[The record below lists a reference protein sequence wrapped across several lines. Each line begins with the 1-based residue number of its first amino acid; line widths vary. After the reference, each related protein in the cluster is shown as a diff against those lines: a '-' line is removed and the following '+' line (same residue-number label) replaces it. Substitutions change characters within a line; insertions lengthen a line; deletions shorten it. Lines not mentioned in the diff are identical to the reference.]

1 MQPLPSA
8 WITPDWPAPPGVRA
22 VCTTRACPPGAAASA
37 PPWRGFNLGAH
48 VGDAPA
54 AVAAHRAAL
63 GRALGVR
70 PVFLEQVHGVQVQV
84 LRAGVPDGR
93 VADAACCAARG
104 LACTVMVADCLPVLL
119 ARADGR
125 AVAAAHAGWRGLAA
139 GVLEAAV
146 QALRDVDKARPE
158 PSLKSAQKIS
168 KPPETPVNTA
178 IAAMENVAN
187 RGFETGEKGCVQ
199 DPAAPAL
206 LAWLGPC
213 IGPAAFE
220 VGAPVRAAFMDAA
233 GRGDAAAQA
242 RVAACFAPAAGGKY
256 RADLPAL
263 ARLRLAAL
271 GVAAWGNDGSAAW
284 CTVSQPRRFYSYRAQ
299 GVTGRMAA
307 CIWLE

>member
-1 MQPLPSA
+1 MKPLPSA

-22 VCTTRACPPGAAASA
+22 VCTTRACPPGVVASA

-146 QALRDVDKARPE
+146 RALRDVDKALPE
-158 PSLKSAQKIS
+158 PVCKSAQKIS
-168 KPPETPVNTA
+168 KSPETPVDTA
-178 IAAMENVAN
+178 FAAIKDVAN
-187 RGFETGEKGCVQ
+187 GGCEEG
-199 DPAAPAL
+199 APAL
-206 LAWLGPC
+206 VAWLGPC

-220 VGAPVRAAFMDAA
+220 VGAPVRAAFMDAP
-233 GRGDAAAQA
+233 GWGDAVARA

-263 ARLRLAAL
+263 ARVRLAAL